1 MLLAKLRYR
10 FFRVAK
16 LPAQFDQ
23 PVAQPTRGPLGQLKT
38 SVELV
43 DDIGVGYGVGELGGS
58 DRIFPRDGNIE
69 YVSPPTARNPQRSP
83 QAIYSIYDSLLRRR

>member
-1 MLLAKLRYR
+1 MLLAKRCYR

-23 PVAQPTRGPLGQLKT
+23 AVAQPTRGPLSQLKT

-43 DDIGVGYGVGELGGS
+43 DNIGIGYRVGELGGS
-58 DRIFPRDGNIE
+58 DRIFPSDGNVE
-69 YVSPPTARNPQRSP
+69 YLSLAAARNPQCSP
-83 QAIYSIYDSLLRRR
+83 QAIYSIYDGSFR